1 MDQFNALLMIGP
13 DGARING
20 KHALEPLRPSERGPV
35 SNSPWFA
42 DALVF
47 LHGFTAGPAH
57 AVYGSADDRPRK
69 RAINPDQVGARLE
82 L

>member
-1 MDQFNALLMIGP
+1 MIGP
-13 DGARING
+13 DGVRING

-47 LHGFTAGPAH
+47 LHGFVAGPIH
-57 AVYGSADDRPRK
+57 AVYGLADDRPTKK
-69 RAINPDQVGARLE
+69 RHQPGSS
-82 L
+82 